1 MPCWAV
7 RVTITL
13 AHISYAIFNKCLAY
27 SFSPLHQ
34 HKHASRLVRSLVYKT
49 SRYTPPL
56 LLHCQSAGPSE
67 LCLCAFSSSS
77 LSGLV
82 SGAIRDAIAPTI
94 VPPLRSSKHKDNR
107 LFITPPHATSAA
119 RNAHVPEAAIE
130 AFQLVTRHRGKGERR
145 GSNNSRGFA
154 TCPVQRR
161 RS

>member
-1 MPCWAV
+1 MFGV
-7 RVTITL
+7 L
-13 AHISYAIFNKCLAY
+13 F
-27 SFSPLHQ
+27 F
-34 HKHASRLVRSLVYKT
+34 LVLNPFP
-49 SRYTPPL
+49 SRYINTNMQAAWSGASSTRPRGIPLFAPPL

-77 LSGLV
+77 VSGLV
-82 SGAIRDAIAPTI
+82 SGAMRHAIAPKI
-94 VPPLRSSKHKDNR
+94 VPLLRPSKHKDDR

-119 RNAHVPEAAIE
+119 RNAHDLHVPEAAIE